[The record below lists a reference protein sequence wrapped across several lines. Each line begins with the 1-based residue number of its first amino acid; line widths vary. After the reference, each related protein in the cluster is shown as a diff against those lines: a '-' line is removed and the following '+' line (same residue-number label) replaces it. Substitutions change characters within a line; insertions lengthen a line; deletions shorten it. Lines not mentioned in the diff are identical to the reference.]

1 MGYVTYTFWF
11 DVLGASS
18 HRRLLV
24 SHSHALFFSS
34 FYISIFI
41 RSYFDGAC
49 FQMFLSSPP
58 SANLSVTRF
67 FFLMSYYRS
76 DCCLENSS
84 RCWSSYAQWLIC
96 SIYQWCWVLHA
107 NVAKKKGH
115 RQAYSREK
123 KEEKTETNPDRSYEV
138 CLQKGANWLECM
150 HAPFHACS
158 PYTDHGGYVGM
169 ELSGWKCVSVAERER
184 GRGGEWCEYNVHL
197 FVCFT
202 RNVCNV
208 HAFVCSTLAIILYPI
223 WVLPCWHYFNFW
235 PICVHICLCSVI
247 STRCL
252 FNHIFLVRKMVKL
265 DIAPHIHTT
274 NYLPLSLSSKAAADN
289 SSNNTKWQFG
299 CILRI
304 PFHECFAVCV

>member
-123 KEEKTETNPDRSYEV
+123 KEEKNRNKPRPKLWSMLAKRRQLIGMYACTISCMQSIYGSWRLCRHGIVWVEMR
-138 CLQKGANWLECM
+138 EC
-150 HAPFHACS
+150 
-158 PYTDHGGYVGM
+158 
-169 ELSGWKCVSVAERER
+169 GWKRERER
-184 GRGGEWCEYNVHL
+184 R
-197 FVCFT
+197 
-202 RNVCNV
+202 RM
-208 HAFVCSTLAIILYPI
+208 
-223 WVLPCWHYFNFW
+223 
-235 PICVHICLCSVI
+235 
-247 STRCL
+247 
-252 FNHIFLVRKMVKL
+252 VRV
-265 DIAPHIHTT
+265 
-274 NYLPLSLSSKAAADN
+274 
-289 SSNNTKWQFG
+289 
-299 CILRI
+299 
-304 PFHECFAVCV
+304 